1 MAYMNQEMKKTI
13 AIAMKPV
20 LKKYGVK
27 ATLSVE
33 NLSTIHLNIKSS
45 KFDFMKQA
53 GYDGKYMTVNPYSYE
68 RDFSGECLEFLKE
81 AHNVLLGAGWYNNSD
96 SQSDYFDIAYYYYV
110 NVGRWNT
117 PYEMVK

>member
-13 AIAMKPV
+13 AVAMKPV

-68 RDFSGECLEFLKE
+68 RDFSGELPASFRDSISCPLYKNRQYRDFLFY
-81 AHNVLLGAGWYNNSD
+81 G
-96 SQSDYFDIAYYYYV
+96 
-110 NVGRWNT
+110 
-117 PYEMVK
+117 